1 MAQGGLS
8 VRVLGPFEVYV
19 DGRLVDVPRGK
30 QRALVAA
37 LALSAGRAVPTGQLA
52 ERLWNTGLPDNP
64 RGSMQNTVMRL
75 RRLLGTE
82 TIRTTADGYRLDV
95 DPDDVDALRLARLVD
110 AANGAEP
117 AVARELLVEAVG
129 LWRGDP
135 LSGVGSDSL
144 ERDHAPV
151 LTERYLTCLERRI
164 DIDLHVDT
172 GIPTELVAEL
182 RELIARFPLRES
194 LWVRFLTVLHRSG
207 RHAEALDSYETLR
220 RSLAEALGTDPSA
233 ELQSLHR
240 QLLAAATEEAEPAG
254 SPAPAR
260 ERIPAPAQLPFDVS
274 DFLGRVEELEQAAAW
289 LTRTSGPL
297 PVCAVSGPGGVG
309 KSAFAVHVS
318 HQLLDHFPDGQL
330 YAGLADTEETPR
342 DPRDVLASFL
352 RALGV
357 PSTSIPD
364 ALDERA
370 ALFRTRLRGRR
381 VLVLLDNAANEAQV
395 RPLLPGGSGAA
406 VLVTSRSRLAG
417 LAGARFVRLDVL
429 PTPQAFELL
438 ETVAGPERF
447 TGQEAVGRRIA
458 ELCGRLPLAIR
469 IAGSRLA
476 ARPHWQP
483 ADLADRLSGQRG
495 RLDELRQG
503 DLEVR
508 AVFAVGYQGLD
519 PLLRKVFRRL
529 GMLDVPSFPNWAAA
543 AVVDEPVEQG
553 ERLVEILTDAQ
564 LLEFDGRDQ
573 AGQVRYRFHD
583 LLRLYARERA
593 SAEDSEQERSAAL
606 VRALGGWLAG
616 SQLASARIP
625 RPFPGR
631 GLRGPSWPDVLPVVR
646 PLLSDVYAWY
656 DSERAALVSAT
667 QQAVALQPPELA
679 ADLSAAL
686 ASSASA
692 FLDARGYF
700 DEWRQV
706 HEAALTVARQ
716 AGHRTAQAVLLCDLG
731 EVHCVQDRIDEAR
744 ACFTEA
750 ESLSQDAG
758 DPHLEALANSSL
770 GYLARLRSDYDEA
783 SSRYH
788 RALES
793 ARTTD
798 DLLVQAHATQGLGN
812 VDFDQGRIDESE
824 RRFESAL
831 TLARE
836 AGFIICTVRA
846 LRGLAGVHRMR
857 SAYDQAISCIRQ
869 AIDELGE
876 HQNAL
881 GEAHTSLDLADLY
894 LLSGRLA
901 EARAAY
907 ERWLPVFEGHSDRF
921 GVALTRRGLGL
932 LYTKEKRYD
941 QARRQLEESAR
952 IFEELELPLWQ
963 ARALSGL
970 AGVMAAT
977 GYTAGAAELAA
988 VARSMAEKTGGTLD

>member
-19 DGRLVDVPRGK
+19 RGQLVDVPRGK

-37 LALSAGRAVPTGQLA
+37 LALAAGRAVPTAQLA
-52 ERLWNTGLPDNP
+52 ERLWNTGMPDNP

-75 RRLLGTE
+75 RRLLGAE
-82 TIRTTADGYRLDV
+82 TIRTTPDGYQLDV
-95 DPDDVDALRLARLVD
+95 EPDAVDALRLAHLVD
-110 AANGAEP
+110 AAGGADP
-117 AVARELLVEAVG
+117 AVARELLAEAVG

-135 LSGVGSDSL
+135 LSGVGSESL
-144 ERDHAPV
+144 ERDYAPV

-164 DIDLHVDT
+164 DLDLHADAD
-172 GIPTELVAEL
+172 IPPELVAEL
-182 RELIARFPLRES
+182 RELISRFPLRES

-207 RHAEALDSYETLR
+207 RQAEALDSYETLR
-220 RSLAEALGTDPSA
+220 RSLAESLGTDPSA
-233 ELQSLHR
+233 DLQSLHR
-240 QLLAAATEEAEPAG
+240 QLLDAATEDQPASPYSSAEEVP
-254 SPAPAR
+254 S
-260 ERIPAPAQLPFDVS
+260 PAQLPFDVS
-274 DFLGRVEELEQAAAW
+274 DFLGRDDELQWASAW
-289 LTRTSGPL
+289 LTRPSAPL

-309 KSAFAVHVS
+309 KSAFAVHVA

-330 YAGLADTEETPR
+330 YASLADTDETPR

-357 PSTSIPD
+357 SSTSIPD

-370 ALFRTRLRGRR
+370 ALYRTRLRGRR

-429 PTPQAFELL
+429 PSEQALELL
-438 ETVAGPERF
+438 ATVAGPERF
-447 TGQEAVGRRIA
+447 TGEEAAGRTII

-476 ARPHWQP
+476 ARPHWRP
-483 ADLADRLSGQRG
+483 ADLADRLSDQRG

-508 AVFAVGYQGLD
+508 AVLAVGYQGLD

-529 GMLDVPSFPNWAAA
+529 GMLDVPSFPSWAAA
-543 AVVDEPVEQG
+543 AVVGEPVSDG

-573 AGQVRYRFHD
+573 AGQMRYRFHD

-593 SAEDSEQERSAAL
+593 AAEDSEEERSAAL

-616 SQLASARIP
+616 SQAASALIP

-631 GLRGPSWPDVLPVVR
+631 GLPGPGWPDVLPVVR

-656 DSERAALVSAT
+656 DSERAALVSVTLQAAT
-667 QQAVALQPPELA
+667 LQPAELA

-686 ASSASA
+686 AASASS

-700 DEWRQV
+700 DEWRRV
-706 HEAALTVARQ
+706 HEATLAVARQ

-744 ACFTEA
+744 ACFNEA
-750 ESLSQDAG
+750 ETLSREAG
-758 DPHLEALANSSL
+758 DPRLEALANSSL

-783 SSRYH
+783 SRRYQL
-788 RALES
+788 ALRS
-793 ARTTD
+793 AQATG
-798 DLLVQAHATQGLGN
+798 DLLVRAHATQGLGN
-812 VDFDQGRIDESE
+812 IDFDQGRVPEAE
-824 RRFESAL
+824 RNFESAL
-831 TLARE
+831 ALARE
-836 AGFIICTVRA
+836 AGFVICAVRA
-846 LRGLAGVHRMR
+846 LRGLAGVHRVR
-857 SAYDQAISCIRQ
+857 GAYDQAISCVRQ

-881 GEAHTSLDLADLY
+881 GEAHTSLDLAGLY

-901 EARAAY
+901 EARTTF
-907 ERWLPVFEGHSDRF
+907 ERWLPVFEAHSDRF

-932 LYTKEKRYD
+932 LYTREKRFD

-952 IFEELELPLWQ
+952 IFEELDLPLWQ

-977 GYTAGAAELAA
+977 GYTAGASELAA
-988 VARSMAEKTGGTLD
+988 VAESMADKAGGKLD

>member
-1 MAQGGLS
+1 MAHGGLS
-8 VRVLGPFEVYV
+8 VRVLGPFEVHV
-19 DGRLVDVPRGK
+19 RGQLVDVPRGK

-37 LALSAGRAVPTGQLA
+37 LALSAGRAVPTALLA

-95 DPDDVDALRLARLVD
+95 DPDAVDALRLGRLVD
-110 AANGAEP
+110 AASAADP
-117 AVARELLVEAVG
+117 ATARELLADAVG
-129 LWRGDP
+129 LWRGEP

-144 ERDHAPV
+144 ERDYAPV

-164 DIDLHVDT
+164 DLDLHADA
-172 GIPTELVAEL
+172 GIPAELVADL

-207 RHAEALDSYETLR
+207 RHAEALDAYERLR
-220 RSLAEALGTDPSA
+220 RSLAETLGTDPSA

-240 QLLAAATEEAEPAG
+240 QLLAAVTEDDQPAG
-254 SPAPAR
+254 PPASP
-260 ERIPAPAQLPFDVS
+260 EEIPAPAQLPFDVS
-274 DFLGRVEELEQAAAW
+274 DFLGRVDELEQATAW
-289 LTRTSGPL
+289 LTRADGPL

-309 KSAFAVHVS
+309 KSAFAVHVA

-330 YAGLADTEETPR
+330 YAGLADTDETPR

-357 PSTSIPD
+357 SSTSIPD

-370 ALFRTRLRGRR
+370 ALYRTRLRGRR
-381 VLVLLDNAANEAQV
+381 VLLLLDNAANEAQV

-429 PTPQAFELL
+429 PPAQAFELL

-447 TGQEAVGRRIA
+447 SGEEATGRTIT

-476 ARPHWQP
+476 ARPHWWP
-483 ADLADRLSGQRG
+483 ADLANRLSGQRG

-519 PLLRKVFRRL
+519 PLPRKVFRRL
-529 GMLDVPSFPNWAAA
+529 GMLDVPSFPSWAAA
-543 AVVDEPVEQG
+543 AVAGEPVEQG

-593 SAEDSEQERSAAL
+593 AAEDSEQVRSAAL

-616 SQLASARIP
+616 SQAASALIP

-631 GLRGPSWPDVLPVVR
+631 GLPGPGWPDVLPVVR

-656 DSERAALVSAT
+656 DSERAALVSVT
-667 QQAVALQPPELA
+667 LQAAGLRPPELA

-706 HEAALTVARQ
+706 HEATLTVARQ

-744 ACFTEA
+744 GCFTEA
-750 ESLSQDAG
+750 EMLSREAG
-758 DPHLEALANSSL
+758 DPYLEALANSSL
-770 GYLARLRSDYDEA
+770 GYLARLRSDYDE
-783 SSRYH
+783 SSLRYQ

-793 ARTTD
+793 ALATG

-812 VDFDQGRIDESE
+812 IDFDQGRIDESE
-824 RRFESAL
+824 ERFESAL
-831 TLARE
+831 ALARE
-836 AGFIICTVRA
+836 AGFVICAVRA
-846 LRGLAGVHRMR
+846 LRGLAGVHRAR
-857 SAYDQAISCIRQ
+857 GAYDQAISSIRQ

-881 GEAHTSLDLADLY
+881 GEAHTSLDLAGIY
-894 LLSGRLA
+894 LLSGRLT
-901 EARAAY
+901 EARTTF
-907 ERWLPVFEGHSDRF
+907 ERWLPVFEAHSDRF

-932 LYTKEKRYD
+932 LCTKEKRYD

-952 IFEELELPLWQ
+952 IFEEMELPLWQ

-977 GYTAGAAELAA
+977 GYTAGAAELAD
-988 VARSMAEKTGGTLD
+988 VAQSMAEKAGGTLG